1 MRDPLHAMTESV
13 NSTLTDHHGLFPAFV
28 HGEEYLSLWTVDDRG
43 SSLQSHP
50 HESLACVSEQ
60 VKCSFDQKCMCY
72 ANFLTLNSLIF
83 TKIWVPW
90 NPPGHKRVSR
100 EENRRLVFLRERWPQ
115 QKHPL
120 VLFCAFHEADDIAEA
135 ALISSCT
142 FSILERC
149 WMNPEGRFS
158 DCHGWRLTGFYN
170 RTISATIA
178 IKPVEK
184 AI

>member
-28 HGEEYLSLWTVDDRG
+28 HGKEYLSLWTIDDRG

-120 VLFCAFHEADDIAEA
+120 VLFCAFSWSRWH
-135 ALISSCT
+135 
-142 FSILERC
+142 C
-149 WMNPEGRFS
+149 WGGINKFMYFFNFGEMLDESRGTLFRLPWLKANRF
-158 DCHGWRLTGFYN
+158 L
-170 RTISATIA
+170 
-178 IKPVEK
+178 
-184 AI
+184 